1 MAHPILH
8 LHVTNVVRISHLP
21 PPVYI
26 IFVNG
31 LNFNYKHIKYVD
43 KIGIL
48 LEEMDDKDGDIGK
61 FTLQKKGLC

>member
-8 LHVTNVVRISHLP
+8 LHVTTCSKDITFT

-31 LNFNYKHIKYVD
+31 LIFNYKHIKYVD
-43 KIGIL
+43 KIGSL
-48 LEEMDDKDGDIGK
+48 LEKMVNKGDNVIK

>member
-21 PPVYI
+21 PVCI
-26 IFVNG
+26 IFVKG

-48 LEEMDDKDGDIGK
+48 LEKMVNKGGNVIK

>member
-1 MAHPILH
+1 MTHPILH

-21 PPVYI
+21 PIYI

-31 LNFNYKHIKYVD
+31 LNFNYKHIKCVE

-48 LEEMDDKDGDIGK
+48 LEEMDDRGGDIGK

>member
-21 PPVYI
+21 PVYI
-26 IFVNG
+26 IFVNK
-31 LNFNYKHIKYVD
+31 LIFNYKHIKYVD
-43 KIGIL
+43 KIGSL
-48 LEEMDDKDGDIGK
+48 LEKMVNKGDNVIK